1 MSRQNLSEPSK
12 SVDRA
17 RGFPLPSG
25 CAKHRP
31 VPGSALPAGVL
42 LRSEASVLVLESWD
56 QSSIGASWAIS
67 SFGPGRGPRLEV
79 VTPIVDGAQVDSA
92 RADASV
98 GPMPIHA
105 PTPCGDASSRS
116 SAEFRNDIVLGQS
129 RSDSSVRPP
138 SYIPTSLIGAP
149 VSSSTTRSLK

>member
-1 MSRQNLSEPSK
+1 MIRT
-12 SVDRA
+12 SVAD
-17 RGFPLPSG
+17 
-25 CAKHRP
+25 
-31 VPGSALPAGVL
+31 PAQ
-42 LRSEASVLVLESWD
+42 ASL
-56 QSSIGASWAIS
+56 
-67 SFGPGRGPRLEV
+67 GRR
-79 VTPIVDGAQVDSA
+79 QVDSA

-98 GPMPIHA
+98 GPTPIHA